1 MKTLWKTT
9 SYYLLL
15 ALIITTTMSSCVVSK
30 KQFDELLAEKVKQE
44 AEMKTLQNDLDALNL
59 KMEEIEKD
67 LASTAELKDEFS
79 TNLDE
84 TTAEL
89 DELQA
94 EHDKL
99 QTYYNNA
106 LSKSGQLNRDIA
118 EQQERL
124 IALQTTLDQAKY
136 NNDLLSDSLDLREA
150 KVAELENV
158 IADSHAAVAALKSK
172 VNAALTNFGSSDLTI
187 EQRGGRVYVSLSEQL
202 LFRSGSITVDPKGV
216 KAIQQLATVLKDSPE
231 IQIVVEG
238 HTDNVR
244 ISKTSKYMSDNW
256 DLSVMRATSIVKILL
271 KSGANPGSVTAAG
284 KGEFSPVAGN
294 DSAGN
299 KQLHRRTEIILTPD
313 LTELF
318 EILGND

>member
-1 MKTLWKTT
+1 
-9 SYYLLL
+9 
-15 ALIITTTMSSCVVSK
+15 MSACVVSK

-44 AEMKTLQNDLDALNL
+44 GEMKALQNDLEALNL
-59 KMEEIEKD
+59 KLEEIEKD
-67 LASTAELKDEFS
+67 LASTSELKNELS
-79 TNLDE
+79 ANLDE

-124 IALQTTLDQAKY
+124 IALQTTLDQAKF
-136 NNDLLSDSLDLREA
+136 NNDLLSDSLDIREA
-150 KVAELENV
+150 KVAELENI
-158 IADSHAAVAALKSK
+158 IADSHAAVAALKAK
-172 VNAALTNFGSSDLTI
+172 VNAALTNFGSSDLTV

-202 LFRSGSITVDPKGV
+202 LFKSGSITVDPKGV
-216 KAIQQLATVLKDSPE
+216 KAIQQLAVALKDSPE

-271 KSGANPGSVTAAG
+271 KSGVNPGSVTAAG
-284 KGEFSPVAGN
+284 KGEFSPVASN

-299 KQLHRRTEIILTPD
+299 KQLNRRTEIILTPD
-313 LTELF
+313 LSELF
-318 EILGND
+318 EILGSN